1 MAQYTPAQ
9 PGLGQSRLWRAAAA
23 VLSLGMSLRE
33 SWQER
38 PGRRIAILAGVACYW
53 SLGWL
58 LAVIAMLFIPGA
70 RLLFSPLAL
79 ALTGLFAAGVFV
91 AAGAQMTAR
100 RLALA
105 ALGLPGVWLLLV
117 SAPLYISD
125 ALFLLRYPLLYLLAG
140 WLLIGALWVVALLL
154 PLWGTLVRYGEV
166 YLVRQPI
173 TTHAEGFTLHTRPA
187 PVIPSDL
194 AAALRQAGIPAH
206 MLLNF
211 LHFNGPQQVR
221 RLLNEQIEPGQRHL
235 LTTLY
240 RLVDEQTAAA
250 APLWMSA
257 LNRVR
262 LFWNTLDNIA
272 VDTTAREVVTSDGHP
287 VDLRLRFVA
296 RFDPTIVT
304 DAEFY
309 VALGDC
315 QSRGALRQ
323 MLHALLAR
331 AAEAVVQQTFIGVT
345 WEAALAEASVEDFRR
360 QFPAQMAWTLNLGI
374 SVNPQTVW
382 CSPVFTPR
390 MLDAEEALRAS
401 RAEGRTQIARLN
413 ALVDRVM
420 KEAVPRELLAAMMFL
435 DQGERLTLN
444 WPVGASAG
452 VGGAPTFAQMM
463 GADAPG
469 RQQAAPPLVQSSAR
483 VLSAAGP
490 AEATQPRQAGDSA
503 DDWTQSGTD
512 YTLQTL
518 IQRRRQR
525 QDTPR

>member
-9 PGLGQSRLWRAAAA
+9 PAQGGPGRSRLWRAALA

-58 LAVIAMLFIPGA
+58 LAVAAMLLIPGA
-70 RLLFSPLAL
+70 RPLFLPLAL
-79 ALTGLFAAGVFV
+79 ALTGLFAAGVFA
-91 AAGAQMTAR
+91 AAGGQATAR

-105 ALGLPGVWLLLV
+105 ALGLPGAWLLAMAAL
-117 SAPLYISD
+117 LYVND
-125 ALFLLRYPLLYLLAG
+125 GLFFLRDPLLCLLAG
-140 WLLIGALWVVALLL
+140 WLLIGALWVLALLL
-154 PLWGTLVRYGEV
+154 PLWGTLVRCGEV
-166 YLVRQPI
+166 YLIRQPI
-173 TTHAEGFTLHTRPA
+173 TVHAEGFTLHTRPV
-187 PVIPSDL
+187 PTIPPEL
-194 AAALRQAGIPAH
+194 TAALHQAGIPAH

-211 LHFNGPQQVR
+211 LHFNGPQPAR
-221 RLLNEQIEPGQRHL
+221 RLLNEQVGPGQQHL
-235 LTTLY
+235 LAALY
-240 RLVDEQTAAA
+240 QTVDAQTAAA

-272 VDTTAREVVTSDGHP
+272 MDITVREVVTEGGHP

-296 RFDPTIVT
+296 RFDPTIVA

-331 AAEAVVQQTFIGVT
+331 AAETVVQQAFIGVA
-345 WEAALAEASVEDFRR
+345 WEAALADASVEDFRH
-360 QFPAQMAWTLNLGI
+360 QFLAQMDWTLNLGI
-374 SVNPQTVW
+374 SVNPRTVQ

-401 RAEGRTQIARLN
+401 RAEGRTQAARLN

-444 WPVGASAG
+444 WPAGAS
-452 VGGAPTFAQMM
+452 VDGGALSFAQMM
-463 GADAPG
+463 GVDAPG
-469 RQQAAPPLVQSSAR
+469 QQRAAPPLIQSSAR
-483 VLSAAGP
+483 VLPAAP
-490 AEATQPRQAGDSA
+490 PRQAGDSA
-503 DDWTQSGTD
+503 DDWTQSGAD

-525 QDTPR
+525 QDAPR